1 MILREAAANAA
12 TTVRLQMSTKM
23 VEMINQINALRIVPV
38 VTIPNVDVAGRMADA
53 LCQGGLPCAEITLR
67 TEAGLAAIQELSDRP
82 AFLVGAGTVHNAEQ
96 AQQAVDAGA
105 DFIVA
110 PGFNPKTV
118 RWCLD
123 NDVLVIPG
131 ISSPTDLEMALEFGL
146 NVVKFF
152 PAEALGGVPMLKA
165 LSGPYPGM
173 KFMPTGGIRQD
184 NLREYL
190 DLPQVIAC
198 GGSWMV
204 AEAYL
209 AKGRFE
215 SIVDRTTE
223 AVLLARNGR
232 PSDL

>member
-1 MILREAAANAA
+1 
-12 TTVRLQMSTKM
+12 MSTKM
-23 VEMINQINALRIVPV
+23 VEMIDQINALRIVPV